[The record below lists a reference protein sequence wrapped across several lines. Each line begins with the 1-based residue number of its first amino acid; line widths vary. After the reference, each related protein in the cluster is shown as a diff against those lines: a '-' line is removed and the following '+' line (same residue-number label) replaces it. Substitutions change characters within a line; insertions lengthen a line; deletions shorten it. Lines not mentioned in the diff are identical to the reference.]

1 MVEDDLDAFF
11 DEVEEVEE
19 EVKKSLVEQQ
29 DTVEKEQRVVTS
41 ETKAVNEEQDE
52 TGPPSKKSKNV
63 GAASSVVV
71 TVAAAAPTIN
81 VTTESM
87 SVSTKSM
94 SMFVPKAA
102 PFSVTNSIPSFTSV
116 GVAMPPT
123 ASSTADSQSN
133 FPKASK
139 SVTKRAA
146 AGKTWEDP
154 TLIEWPKN
162 DFRLFVGNLAKDVHT
177 TQVEEAFRNKYTSF
191 AMGRVIYNK
200 ADNKSKGYGFVSF
213 LDPRDAARALREM
226 NDSFL
231 GSRPIKVKRGEWQER
246 DFGNVQKRK
255 KQEKKMN
262 KKLGLR

>member
-1 MVEDDLDAFF
+1 MADDDLDAFF
-11 DEVEEVEE
+11 DEVEEAEE
-19 EVKKSLVEQQ
+19 EAKKSIVE
-29 DTVEKEQRVVTS
+29 VEPCAKIEQGKVKSR
-41 ETKAVNEEQDE
+41 EEEDE
-52 TGPPSKKSKNV
+52 DVPPSKKAKVAVAGN
-63 GAASSVVV
+63 APVVV

-81 VTTESM
+81 VSAESM
-87 SVSTKSM
+87 SSLSKPMVVSK
-94 SMFVPKAA
+94 VA
-102 PFSVTNSIPSFTSV
+102 PISVKNNIPSFTSV
-116 GVAMPPT
+116 GVPSVPIPPT
-123 ASSTADSQSN
+123 ASSTSDPQSN

-139 SVTKRAA
+139 NVIKRTA

-177 TQVEEAFRNKYTSF
+177 TQLEEVFRNKYTSF

-226 NDSFL
+226 NDTFL

-246 DFGNVQKRK
+246 DFGNVQKKK
-255 KQEKKMN
+255 KQEKKMK
-262 KKLGLR
+262 KKLGLS